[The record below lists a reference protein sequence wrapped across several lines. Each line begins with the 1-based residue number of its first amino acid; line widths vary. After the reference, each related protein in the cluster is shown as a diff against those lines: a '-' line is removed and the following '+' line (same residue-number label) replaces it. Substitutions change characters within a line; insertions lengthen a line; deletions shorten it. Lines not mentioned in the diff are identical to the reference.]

1 MPCFFRIQ
9 SPRHRPQLDVVVLDV
24 VVLDV
29 VMHDLVQ
36 LDIVLV

>member
-1 MPCFFRIQ
+1 MPCFFRTQ

-29 VMHDLVQ
+29 VV
-36 LDIVLV
+36 LDVVVLDEM